1 MRLWDPQLRFAR
13 DLIAQW
19 IHIRR
24 DGLVPFEEDL
34 DTRTLIP
41 LMSFITITAVAQ
53 PNAATFELVSPEVSR
68 RWGRDMRHINL
79 FDFITPE
86 RRATAEEAKRLFVSV
101 PCGAYYRYALSAGGR
116 RVVEAEAL
124 SLPLRHRGET
134 APSMS
139 ISLTPGGDAKSL
151 PEAGSS
157 APRRLEK
164 IFAEFVDIG
173 AGAPAFPS
181 AAPA

>member
-101 PCGAYYRYALSAGGR
+101 PCGRLLPVCALCRGPESSRSGGT
-116 RVVEAEAL
+116 EPA
-124 SLPLRHRGET
+124 
-134 APSMS
+134 
-139 ISLTPGGDAKSL
+139 ITPPG
-151 PEAGSS
+151 
-157 APRRLEK
+157 
-164 IFAEFVDIG
+164 
-173 AGAPAFPS
+173 
-181 AAPA
+181 